1 MVLSHFCPLVH
12 SSLHPSN
19 SPCLLCISKRPQP
32 LLKAARL
39 PSNVH
44 DISYLTNPECGVQRC
59 LPVFIS
65 ADAMVVTIPVYPPL
79 GTGTVISQLS
89 VKGIAGQW
97 FSIGADRRH
106 VCWLPQ
112 STSCGRVSSPALQ
125 TPKPLCLSLLHPL
138 NRCFLAAHYV
148 PDAIA

>member
-1 MVLSHFCPLVH
+1 MVLSHFCPSVH

-65 ADAMVVTIPVYPPL
+65 ADAMVVTIPIYPLL
-79 GTGTVISQLS
+79 GTVTVISQLS
-89 VKGIAGQW
+89 VKGIAGHLPSLLTEGTFAGCLKAPRVAGFPPQLCRHPNLYASP
-97 FSIGADRRH
+97 FSIH
-106 VCWLPQ
+106 
-112 STSCGRVSSPALQ
+112 
-125 TPKPLCLSLLHPL
+125 
-138 NRCFLAAHYV
+138 
-148 PDAIA
+148 